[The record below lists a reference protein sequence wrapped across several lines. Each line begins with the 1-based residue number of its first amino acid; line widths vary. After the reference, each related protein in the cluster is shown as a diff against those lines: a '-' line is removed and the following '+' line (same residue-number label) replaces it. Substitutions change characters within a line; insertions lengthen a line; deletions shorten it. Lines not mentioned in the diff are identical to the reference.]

1 MGSIFGGTPGQP
13 TPQQEQAAAG
23 DLQAASN
30 VMEAPMGATPEESQT
45 DAGGEATPEEELGSV
60 VDEMPEAQRDSGP
73 TISLEDLMGDEEEE
87 SDSKPFGDQGI
98 SEDEAVEMTR
108 R

>member
-1 MGSIFGGTPGQP
+1 
-13 TPQQEQAAAG
+13 
-23 DLQAASN
+23 
-30 VMEAPMGATPEESQT
+30 MGATPEESQT

-60 VDEMPEAQRDSGP
+60 VDDMPQGQLDSES
-73 TISLEDLMGDEEEE
+73 TISLEDLMGDEEEGSE
-87 SDSKPFGDQGI
+87 ESKPFGDEGI